1 MAWSILIIGAGA
13 IGCLVGGKL
22 AMASQGVTLV
32 GRRAFVEQVRAQGLK
47 LTDEQGTHIVRN
59 VRPVASIQE
68 AYDRSEGAFDLAIF
82 TVKSYDT
89 AAAAAE
95 YRQALRDTGA
105 PPPIF
110 LSVQNGVGNEEVLA
124 QIAEAAA
131 VVAGSITTPVSVEG
145 PGAIHVDKPRY
156 GLGLAPWREVR
167 AVFDD
172 VCALME
178 LAGFAVQRYHSA
190 ASMKWTKLLM
200 NMMGNATCAILDEP
214 PEAIFTDNRM
224 VDLEIT
230 AWREALAVMA
240 ASHIAPVDLDGYP
253 FGKLAPLIRYAP
265 RALLR
270 PVLRKQIGGARG
282 GKMPSLHID
291 LHANKGKSEVRWL
304 NGAVVERGRQVGL
317 STPVN
322 ALLTDTL
329 LRLVEHPEERPGWKG
344 AHDRLWQ
351 VARGK

>member
-1 MAWSILIIGAGA
+1 
-13 IGCLVGGKL
+13 
-22 AMASQGVTLV
+22 
-32 GRRAFVEQVRAQGLK
+32 
-47 LTDEQGTHIVRN
+47 
-59 VRPVASIQE
+59 
-68 AYDRSEGAFDLAIF
+68 
-82 TVKSYDT
+82 
-89 AAAAAE
+89 
-95 YRQALRDTGA
+95 
-105 PPPIF
+105 
-110 LSVQNGVGNEEVLA
+110 
-124 QIAEAAA
+124 
-131 VVAGSITTPVSVEG
+131 
-145 PGAIHVDKPRY
+145 
-156 GLGLAPWREVR
+156 
-167 AVFDD
+167 
-172 VCALME
+172 
-178 LAGFAVQRYHSA
+178 
-190 ASMKWTKLLM
+190 
-200 NMMGNATCAILDEP
+200 
-214 PEAIFTDNRM
+214 M

-351 VARGK
+351 AARGM